1 MGQKKMIQIDKEI
14 ADRVKANYPDLSWNA
29 IVSLLLSKDS
39 SKDLSKDLSKD
50 SSKDHM
56 ASTYATKDDL
66 KIELKTLK
74 DKFSTVL
81 TQLIDKNN
89 LQR

>member
-1 MGQKKMIQIDKEI
+1 MADKKMIQIDKAVAE
-14 ADRVKANYPDLSWNA
+14 RVKDIYPDLSWNA

-39 SKDLSKDLSKD
+39 TKDLSKDGI
-50 SSKDHM
+50 

-66 KIELKTLK
+66 KALK
-74 DKFSTVL
+74 DKFSMVL
-81 TQLIDKNN
+81 TQLIDKNK

>member
-1 MGQKKMIQIDKEI
+1 MADKKMIQIDRTV
-14 ADRVKANYPDLSWNA
+14 ADRVKDIYPDLSWNA

-39 SKDLSKDLSKD
+39 TKDLSKD
-50 SSKDHM
+50 SI

-66 KIELKTLK
+66 KALK
-74 DKFSTVL
+74 DKFSLVL
-81 TQLIDKNN
+81 TTLIKKNN

>member
-14 ADRVKANYPDLSWNA
+14 ADRVKVNYPDLSWNA

-39 SKDLSKDLSKD
+39 SKDLSKD
-50 SSKDHM
+50 HM
-56 ASTYATKDDL
+56 ASMYATKDDL
-66 KIELKTLK
+66 KKSKDEVKMLK
-74 DKFSTVL
+74 DNINKVL
-81 TQLIDKNN
+81 INLIDKNN

>member
-1 MGQKKMIQIDKEI
+1 MADKKMIQIDRGV
-14 ADRVKANYPDLSWNA
+14 ADRVKAIYPDLSWNA

-39 SKDLSKDLSKD
+39 TKDLSKDD
-50 SSKDHM
+50 M

-66 KIELKTLK
+66 KTLK
-74 DKFSTVL
+74 DKFSMVL

>member
-1 MGQKKMIQIDKEI
+1 MADKKMIQIDKAVAE
-14 ADRVKANYPDLSWNA
+14 RVKDIYPDLSWNA

-39 SKDLSKDLSKD
+39 TKDLSKDLSKD
-50 SSKDHM
+50 GI

-66 KIELKTLK
+66 KALK
-74 DKFSTVL
+74 DKFSMVL
-81 TQLIDKNN
+81 TQLIDKNK